1 MSGDGDRAV
10 SAGGAQA
17 GGRGNSKGSGKA
29 EEKSG
34 ASAKAPGGH
43 NPWAIALVVSLATF
57 MEVLDTTIANVALR
71 YISGGLAVG
80 PDEAA
85 WVVTSYLV
93 ANAIV
98 LTASS
103 FLAKRFGRKAFFMWS
118 IALFTVASVLCGF
131 AWNLESLLVFRVL
144 QGLGGGGMAPL
155 AQSILADS
163 FPPAKRGQ
171 AFALYGLA
179 VVVAPVVGPTL
190 GGWLSD
196 NVSWHWCFLINGPIG
211 LIALGLMHMLLEDPP
226 GAVDE
231 RRRLRREGVRFD
243 LVGFLLVATFLGALE
258 VVLDEGQ
265 RKDWFGSTF
274 IVVFAVICAVAF
286 VAMIPWEL
294 TRKNPVVDLR
304 LLGSRQFGSCFL
316 VMMATG
322 AILIATTQFVPQ
334 LVQEY
339 YGYTATLAGLVLAP
353 GGLVTVFMMLVIGRL
368 SGKVQPKYLIA
379 LGAAIVSAA
388 MYDLTRLYGDT
399 SFWFFAWSRI
409 YIGIGLPMIFI
420 SITAASY
427 EGIDKTQ
434 TDQAS
439 ALINVARNVGGSM
452 GVSLAQNVLAYRQ
465 QFHQS
470 RLGESISS
478 ANPNYQETLRAA
490 TQYFRAH
497 GATGVEA
504 QNQAIAW
511 IGQQIQTQV
520 AYWGY
525 IDVFWSLCLV
535 SGAAVPLAMI
545 LSKTKLGGGA
555 PAGH

>member
-1 MSGDGDRAV
+1 MSVGAAA
-10 SAGGAQA
+10 AGGGRSGSRSGALPKAA
-17 GGRGNSKGSGKA
+17 GGHS
-29 EEKSG
+29 
-34 ASAKAPGGH
+34 
-43 NPWAIALVVSLATF
+43 PWAIALVVSLATF

-103 FLAKRFGRKAFFMWS
+103 FLAKRYGRKAFFMWS
-118 IALFTVASVLCGF
+118 VALFTVASVLCGF
-131 AWNLESLLVFRVL
+131 AWNLRSLLVFRVL

-163 FPPAKRGQ
+163 FPPRKRGQ

-211 LIALGLMHMLLEDPP
+211 LLALGLMYVLLEDPDS
-226 GAVDE
+226 AKRE

-243 LVGFLLVATFLGALE
+243 LIGFLLVATFLGSLE

-265 RKDWFGSTF
+265 RKDWFGSNLIVTF
-274 IVVFAVICAVAF
+274 AILSVLAF
-286 VAMIPWEL
+286 VLMIPWEL

-304 LLGSRQFGSCFL
+304 LLGKRQFGACFL
-316 VMMATG
+316 VMLATG
-322 AILIATTQFVPQ
+322 AILIATTQFIPQ
-334 LVQEY
+334 IVQDY
-339 YGYTATLAGLVLAP
+339 FGYTATLAGLALAP
-353 GGLVTVFMMLVIGRL
+353 GGLVTVFMMLVIGRV
-368 SGKVQPKYLIA
+368 SGTIQPKYLIA
-379 LGAAIVSAA
+379 AGATIVAFA
-388 MYDLTRLYGDT
+388 MYDLTRLYGDST
-399 SFWFFAWSRI
+399 FWFFAWSRI

-427 EGIDKTQ
+427 EGIDPSQ

-452 GVSLAQNVLAYRQ
+452 GVSLAQNILAYRQ

-470 RLGESISS
+470 RLVEHITPTEP
-478 ANPNYQETLRAA
+478 AYQETLARA
-490 TQYFRAH
+490 TRYFAQH
-497 GATGVEA
+497 GAAGVDA
-504 QNQAIAW
+504 QGQATAW
-511 IGQQIQTQV
+511 IGQQLAQQV
-520 AYWGY
+520 AFLAY
-525 IDVFWSLCLV
+525 IDVFWALALV
-535 SGAAVPLAMI
+535 SASAVPLAMI
-545 LSKTKLGGGA
+545 LSRVKREGEA

>member
-1 MSGDGDRAV
+1 M
-10 SAGGAQA
+10 SAGAATADG
-17 GGRGNSKGSGKA
+17 GGRRGGKGRAKG
-29 EEKSG
+29 G
-34 ASAKAPGGH
+34 ASTAAGGH

-103 FLAKRFGRKAFFMWS
+103 FLAKRYGRKAFFMWS
-118 IALFTVASVLCGF
+118 VALFTVSSVLCGF
-131 AWNLESLLVFRVL
+131 AWSLESLLFFRVL

-171 AFALYGLA
+171 AFALYGVA
-179 VVVAPVVGPTL
+179 IVVAPVIGPTL

-196 NVSWHWCFLINGPIG
+196 NASWHWCFLINGPVG
-211 LIALGLMHMLLEDPP
+211 VIALGLMYWLIEDSE
-226 GAVDE
+226 GAKRE

-243 LVGFLLVATFLGALE
+243 LVGFLLVATFLGSLE

-265 RKDWFGSTF
+265 RKDWFGSTL
-274 IVVFAVICAVAF
+274 ITTFAVLAAVSAI
-286 VAMIPWEL
+286 AMIPWLL
-294 TRKNPVVDLR
+294 TAKNPAVDLR
-304 LLGSRQFGSCFL
+304 LMGKRQFGSCFL
-316 VMMATG
+316 VMMFTG
-322 AILIATTQFVPQ
+322 AILISTTQFIPQ
-334 LVQEY
+334 ITQEY
-339 YGYTATLAGLVLAP
+339 YGYTATLAGLVLGP
-353 GGLVTVFMMLVIGRL
+353 GGLVTVVMMFGVGRA
-368 SGKVQPKYLIA
+368 SAYVQPKWLIA
-379 LGAAIVSAA
+379 AGATIVALG
-388 MYDLTRLYGDT
+388 MYDLTRLYGDS
-399 SFWFFAWSRI
+399 SFGFFAWSRV
-409 YIGIGLPMIFI
+409 YIGIGLPMIFL
-420 SITAASY
+420 SITSASY
-427 EGIDKTQ
+427 EGIGKDQ

-465 QFHQS
+465 QFHQN
-470 RLGESISS
+470 RLGEHVSS
-478 ANPNYQETLRAA
+478 VEPAYQETLR
-490 TQYFRAH
+490 Q
-497 GATGVEA
+497 ATGYFQQNGYAGPDA

-511 IGQQIQTQV
+511 IGSQLQTQV
-520 AYWGY
+520 AFFAY
-525 IDVFWSLCLV
+525 IDVFWVLAIVAAS
-535 SGAAVPLAMI
+535 AVPLAMI
-545 LSKTKLGGGA
+545 LKNVQLGGA

>member
-1 MSGDGDRAV
+1 MSAAASADG
-10 SAGGAQA
+10 G
-17 GGRGNSKGSGKA
+17 
-29 EEKSG
+29 KSG
-34 ASAKAPGGH
+34 AMPKAPGGH
-43 NPWAIALVVSLATF
+43 SPWAIALVVSLATF

-211 LIALGLMHMLLEDPP
+211 LIALGLMHVLLEDPP
-226 GAVDE
+226 GAVAE
-231 RRRLRREGVRFD
+231 RKRLRREGVRFD
-243 LVGFLLVATFLGALE
+243 LIGFLLVATFLGALE

-265 RKDWFGSTF
+265 RKDWFGSNF
-274 IVVFAVICAVAF
+274 IVVFAAISAVAF

-294 TRKNPVVDLR
+294 TRRNPVVDLR
-304 LLGSRQFGSCFL
+304 LLGSRQFGACFL

-339 YGYTATLAGLVLAP
+339 FGYTATLAGLVLAP
-353 GGLVTVFMMLVIGRL
+353 GGLVTVFMMLVIGRI

-427 EGIDKTQ
+427 EGIDKSQ

-470 RLGESISS
+470 RLGESITA
-478 ANPNYQETLRAA
+478 ANPNYQETLRTA
-490 TQYFRAH
+490 TQYFQTH
-497 GATGVEA
+497 GASGVEA

-511 IGQQIQTQV
+511 IGRQLQIQV

-545 LSKTKLGGGA
+545 LSKVKLGGGA
-555 PAGH
+555 PAEP

>member
-1 MSGDGDRAV
+1 MSAAATAD
-10 SAGGAQA
+10 
-17 GGRGNSKGSGKA
+17 GGRGGAGAGSAGKSDA
-29 EEKSG
+29 KASG
-34 ASAKAPGGH
+34 SKAPGGH

-103 FLAKRFGRKAFFMWS
+103 FLGKRFGRKAFFMWS
-118 IALFTVASVLCGF
+118 IALFTISSVLCGF
-131 AWNLESLLVFRVL
+131 AWNLESLLVFRVM

-196 NVSWHWCFLINGPIG
+196 NASWHWCFLINGPIG
-211 LIALGLMHMLLEDPP
+211 LMALGLMHVLLEDPP
-226 GAVDE
+226 GALAE
-231 RRRLRREGVRFD
+231 RKRLRAQGVRFD
-243 LVGFLLVATFLGALE
+243 LVGFVLVATFLGALE

-265 RKDWFGSTF
+265 RKDWFGSDF
-274 IVVFAVICAVAF
+274 IIVFAVISAVAF

-294 TRKNPVVDLR
+294 TRKNPVVDLK
-304 LLGSRQFGSCFL
+304 LLGTRQFGSCFL

-322 AILIATTQFVPQ
+322 AILIATTQFIPQ
-334 LVQEY
+334 LVQAY
-339 YGYTATLAGLVLAP
+339 FGYTATLAGLVLAP
-353 GGLVTVFMMLVIGRL
+353 GGLVTVVMMLVIGRV
-368 SGKVQPKYLIA
+368 SGRIQPKYLIA
-379 LGAAIVSAA
+379 CGAAIVALA
-388 MYDLTRLYGDT
+388 MYDLTRLYGDV
-399 SFWFFAWSRI
+399 SFGFFAWSRV

-420 SITAASY
+420 SITSASY
-427 EGIDKTQ
+427 EGIATSQ

-452 GVSLAQNVLAYRQ
+452 GVCLAQNGLAYRQ

-470 RLGESISS
+470 RLGESLSA
-478 ANPNYQETLRAA
+478 ANPTYQEALRVA
-490 TQYFRAH
+490 TQYFQAH
-497 GATGVEA
+497 GRTGVEA
-504 QNQAIAW
+504 QSQAVAW
-511 IGQQIQTQV
+511 IGQQLQTQV
-520 AYWGY
+520 AFWGY

-535 SGAAVPLAMI
+535 SASAVPLAMI
-545 LSKTKLGGGA
+545 LSRVKLGGGA

>member
-1 MSGDGDRAV
+1 MSAAAAE
-10 SAGGAQA
+10 AGGA
-17 GGRGNSKGSGKA
+17 SD
-29 EEKSG
+29 

-179 VVVAPVVGPTL
+179 VVVAPVIGPTL

-211 LIALGLMHMLLEDPP
+211 LIALGLMHLLLEDPK
-226 GAVDE
+226 GAVEE

-243 LVGFLLVATFLGALE
+243 LVGFLLVASFLGALE

-265 RKDWFGSTF
+265 RKDWFGSNF
-274 IVVFAVICAVAF
+274 IVVFAVICVVAF

-304 LLGSRQFGSCFL
+304 LLGSRQFGACFL

-353 GGLVTVFMMLVIGRL
+353 GGLVTVFMMLVIGRI

-427 EGIDKTQ
+427 EGIEKGQ

-470 RLGESISS
+470 RLGESVSS

-490 TQYFRAH
+490 TQYFQAH
-497 GATGVEA
+497 GASGVEA
-504 QNQAIAW
+504 QNQAMAW
-511 IGQQIQTQV
+511 IGQQLQTQV

-545 LSKTKLGGGA
+545 LSKVKLGGGA

>member
-1 MSGDGDRAV
+1 M

-17 GGRGNSKGSGKA
+17 GGKGNSKGSGKA

-265 RKDWFGSTF
+265 RKDWFGSNF

-427 EGIDKTQ
+427 EGIDKAQ

-511 IGQQIQTQV
+511 IGQQLQTQV

>member
-1 MSGDGDRAV
+1 MSGDGERAV

-17 GGRGNSKGSGKA
+17 GGKGNSNGSGKA

-265 RKDWFGSTF
+265 RKDWFGSNF

-427 EGIDKTQ
+427 EGIDKAQ

-511 IGQQIQTQV
+511 IGQQLQTQV

-545 LSKTKLGGGA
+545 LSKVKLGGGA

>member
-545 LSKTKLGGGA
+545 LSKVKLGGGA

>member
-265 RKDWFGSTF
+265 RKDWFGSNF

-427 EGIDKTQ
+427 EGIDKAQ

-511 IGQQIQTQV
+511 IGQQLQTQV

-545 LSKTKLGGGA
+545 LSKVKLGGGA

>member
-1 MSGDGDRAV
+1 MSAAA
-10 SAGGAQA
+10 SQA
-17 GGRGNSKGSGKA
+17 GGKAGGKA
-29 EEKSG
+29 SGASG

-179 VVVAPVVGPTL
+179 VVVAPVIGPTL

-211 LIALGLMHMLLEDPP
+211 LIALGLMHVLLEDPP
-226 GAVDE
+226 GAAAE
-231 RRRLRREGVRFD
+231 RSRLRRAGVRFD
-243 LVGFLLVATFLGALE
+243 LVGFLLVATFLGSLE

-265 RKDWFGSTF
+265 RKD
-274 IVVFAVICAVAF
+274 
-286 VAMIPWEL
+286 
-294 TRKNPVVDLR
+294 
-304 LLGSRQFGSCFL
+304 
-316 VMMATG
+316 
-322 AILIATTQFVPQ
+322 
-334 LVQEY
+334 
-339 YGYTATLAGLVLAP
+339 
-353 GGLVTVFMMLVIGRL
+353 
-368 SGKVQPKYLIA
+368 
-379 LGAAIVSAA
+379 
-388 MYDLTRLYGDT
+388 
-399 SFWFFAWSRI
+399 
-409 YIGIGLPMIFI
+409 
-420 SITAASY
+420 
-427 EGIDKTQ
+427 
-434 TDQAS
+434 
-439 ALINVARNVGGSM
+439 
-452 GVSLAQNVLAYRQ
+452 
-465 QFHQS
+465 
-470 RLGESISS
+470 
-478 ANPNYQETLRAA
+478 
-490 TQYFRAH
+490 
-497 GATGVEA
+497 
-504 QNQAIAW
+504 
-511 IGQQIQTQV
+511 
-520 AYWGY
+520 
-525 IDVFWSLCLV
+525 
-535 SGAAVPLAMI
+535 
-545 LSKTKLGGGA
+545 
-555 PAGH
+555 

>member
-1 MSGDGDRAV
+1 M
-10 SAGGAQA
+10 SAGAGAK
-17 GGRGNSKGSGKA
+17 GGSSGA
-29 EEKSG
+29 KSG
-34 ASAKAPGGH
+34 TAPGGH
-43 NPWAIALVVSLATF
+43 SPWAIALVVSLATF

-80 PDEAA
+80 PDEAS

-118 IALFTVASVLCGF
+118 IALFTVSSVACGF
-131 AWNLESLLVFRVL
+131 AWDLYSLLVFRVL

-163 FPPAKRGQ
+163 FPPQKRGQ

-179 VVVAPVVGPTL
+179 VVVAPVIGPTL

-211 LIALGLMHMLLEDPP
+211 LVSLGLMSLLLEDPP
-226 GAVDE
+226 KAVAE
-231 RRRLRREGVRFD
+231 RKRLIREGVPFD
-243 LVGFLLVATFLGALE
+243 IVGFLLVATFLGSLE

-265 RKDWFGSTF
+265 RKDWFGSNL
-274 IVVFAVICAVAF
+274 IVVFATLSVVAF
-286 VAMIPWEL
+286 VLMIPWEL
-294 TRKNPVVDLR
+294 RHRNPVVDLR
-304 LLGSRQFGSCFL
+304 LLAKRQFGSCFL
-316 VMMATG
+316 VMLATG
-322 AILIATTQFVPQ
+322 AILISTTQFIPQ
-334 LVQEY
+334 LVQDY
-339 YGYTATLAGLVLAP
+339 YGYNATLAGLVLAP
-353 GGLVTVFMMLVIGRL
+353 GGIVTVVMMLVIGQV

-379 LGAAIVSAA
+379 CGAAIVALA

-399 SFWFFAWSRI
+399 TFWFFAWSRI

-427 EGIDKTQ
+427 EGIEPTQ

-465 QFHQS
+465 QFHQN
-470 RLGESISS
+470 RLVEHV
-478 ANPNYQETLRAA
+478 NPADPAYQETLRRAQEYFSVHGLAGDAQGQA
-490 TQYFRAH
+490 T
-497 GATGVEA
+497 
-504 QNQAIAW
+504 AW
-511 IGQQIQTQV
+511 IGQQLATQV
-520 AYWGY
+520 AYWAY
-525 IDVFWSLCLV
+525 IDVFWCLALV
-535 SGAAVPLAMI
+535 SASAVPLAMI
-545 LSKTKLGGGA
+545 LKSVKRGGDA